1 MASQLGGLLVH
12 KFTST
17 CSDFQGHIIGTCPL
31 PFRCFLAIAYSK
43 SLDDKK
49 KKLRQVNKFLKRHKN
64 LAISAD

>member
-31 PFRCFLAIAYSK
+31 PFRCFSAIAYSK

-49 KKLRQVNKFLKRHKN
+49 KLGQVNKFLKRHKN
-64 LAISAD
+64 LAISVD